1 MRSSLTLL
9 ATAFALLGLV
19 GEEAQARPRCTRD
32 YAPVCGRGPEGV
44 RSYDNRSCARAEG
57 ARILHA
63 GRCRKDVE
71 PVLPTRYG
79 ASFCPMIDDP
89 VCAERDGTRLTFP
102 NLCHARAAGAEL
114 FHRGRCEALWPMMGD
129 GILEPRE
136 PNYRS
141 R

>member
-1 MRSSLTLL
+1 MRPTLALL
-9 ATAFALLGLV
+9 AAAFALLGLA
-19 GEEAQARPRCTRD
+19 GTETQARPRCTRD

-44 RSYDNRSCARAEG
+44 RSYNNPNCARSYG

-71 PVLPTRYG
+71 PVLPNPYG
-79 ASFCPMIDDP
+79 AEFCPMVDDP
-89 VCAERDGTRLTFP
+89 VCAERDGARLTFP

-114 FHRGRCEALWPMMGD
+114 VHRGRCEALWPMIGD
-129 GILEPRE
+129 GVLEPGQ
-136 PNYRS
+136 PNSGS